1 MSQMEPSQLD
11 AIKYQRPPEGFGKVE
26 AGSVAIDPQYMYGMY
41 NASATA
47 FDLAGD
53 LEKQLPLFIKRAQG
67 RVMTL
72 INIISSLRRELYDAK
87 NDVIR
92 ANQRLHAVLL
102 HSELN
107 VNPDE
112 WFKEAELK
120 VMQSDYPFVSKGENG
135 ALIVEAQT
143 PPSIE
148 LAPSS
153 AGSEVVQE

>member
-1 MSQMEPSQLD
+1 MQSGMND
-11 AIKYQRPPEGFGKVE
+11 AIKYQRPSEGFGKVE
-26 AGSVAIDPQYMYGMY
+26 AGSVATDPHYMYGMY

-107 VNPDE
+107 ADPDD

-120 VMQSDYPFVSKGENG
+120 VMQSDYPFVSKDENG
-135 ALIVEAQT
+135 ALSVEART
-143 PPSIE
+143 PPSIKE
-148 LAPSS
+148 APSS